1 MKRGKRIN
9 SANGYMCQVSIR
21 DTLESEREMS
31 IQIKPLTFRVKGEK
45 PERTGGCSEMFS
57 LLNAEKPEQKL

>member
-1 MKRGKRIN
+1 
-9 SANGYMCQVSIR
+9 MCQVSIR